1 MLSASILAVSALC
14 AIVLLHPKITCRPL
28 WRATVTPLASIIGSG
43 FLVLGPLL
51 GAAYGYLAPA
61 AMLFLCLSAWA
72 FGSAIRFNIRR
83 IASTSGN
90 RTDAE
95 DGLETFASWALA
107 FAYVISVA
115 YYLNLLGSFAV
126 SLTPVDDRYHA
137 QLVTTGVFLFIGAV
151 GWTRGFQALE
161 GLELT
166 TVTLKLAI
174 IAGLIL
180 GLAVFV
186 FGRMTDGGL
195 IFLPSERTG
204 WDALTLAFG
213 LIITVQ
219 GFETSRYLGH
229 TYDAEIRVRSM
240 RNAQV
245 ISTGIYVLYALLLT
259 YVFDSS
265 VLQFSETAI
274 IGVMEVVAPVLPAL
288 LVAGALAAQFSAA
301 AADASGSGGLISEL
315 TRDRLTERASYLLLV
330 SVGIAMTW
338 AFNVF
343 QIISYASRAFAIY
356 YAIQAAIACVGS
368 WSAGRRGVAML
379 YFGLL
384 AFGLV
389 AALTGQ
395 ASEGA

>member
-1 MLSASILAVSALC
+1 MLSAAILVVTVIF
-14 AIVLLHPKITCRPL
+14 AIVLLHPKITGRPM

-51 GAAYGYLAPA
+51 GAAYGYLAPV
-61 AMLFLCLSAWA
+61 AMAFLCFAALA

-83 IASTSGN
+83 IDATSDN
-90 RTDAE
+90 RTAIE
-95 DGLETFASWALA
+95 TTLEASASWALA

-115 YYLNLLGSFAV
+115 YYLNLLGAFAV

-151 GWTRGFQALE
+151 GWTRGFKALE

-174 IAGLIL
+174 IAGLMI
-180 GLAVFV
+180 GLAAYV

-195 IFLPSERTG
+195 IFVAPERTG
-204 WDALTLAFG
+204 WGAITLAFG

-229 TYDAEIRVRSM
+229 TYDADTRIRSM
-240 RNAQV
+240 RDAQL

-259 YVFDSS
+259 YVFDNS
-265 VLQFSETAI
+265 VLQFNETAI
-274 IGVMEVVAPVLPAL
+274 INVMEVVAPVLPAL

-301 AADASGSGGLISEL
+301 AADASGSGGLINEL
-315 TRDRLTERASYLLLV
+315 TRNRIPERASYLLLV
-330 SVGIAMTW
+330 GIGLAMTW
-338 AFNVF
+338 AFDVF
-343 QIISYASRAFAIY
+343 QIISYASRAFAVY
-356 YAIQAAIACVGS
+356 YALQSAIALVGS
-368 WSAGRRGVAML
+368 WNSGKHGAAVWYL
-379 YFGLL
+379 GLS
-384 AFGLV
+384 AFGLAV
-389 AALTGQ
+389 AITGQ
-395 ASEGA
+395 ASHAS